1 MSDRPGNPYDAPR
14 APSADE
20 WRQAF
25 VPLGATRGDVW
36 TPLGAGVLLV
46 DTPVVWL
53 VTARSVLEPAGASP
67 VVAWVDTLE
76 GGNAL
81 VDLTTGRTGDLA
93 WLRHPERDVAACIFP
108 IGATWKIKAFNEART
123 LQEADLQPLLPACVV
138 GSPYGIGA
146 PGQRPTA
153 LALDGTLAG
162 VDAAARAI
170 ITTAPLLPRNG
181 GAPLLVPL
189 PVQAGGGVALAGIAT
204 HSVSVAEGVQ
214 STLPPVRLTIA
225 APIALAFELIRS
237 AAGKAARKAALSLG
251 RPA

>member
-1 MSDRPGNPYDAPR
+1 MSAPYDAQR

-25 VPLGATRGDVW
+25 VPLGTARGDVW

-46 DTPVVWL
+46 DNPVVWL
-53 VTARSVLEPAGASP
+53 VTARAVLDAAGASP
-67 VVAWVDTLE
+67 IVGWVETVD

-81 VDLTTGRTGDLA
+81 VDLSTGRTADLA
-93 WLRHPERDVAACIFP
+93 WLRHPERDLAACVFP
-108 IGATWKIKAFNEART
+108 IGTTWRIKAFNEART
-123 LQEADLQPLLPACVV
+123 LQEADLQPLLTTCVV

-153 LALDGTLAG
+153 LALEGALAG
-162 VDAAARAI
+162 VDLAARTI
-170 ITTAPLLPRNG
+170 VTSAPLLPRNG

-189 PVQAGGGVALAGIAT
+189 PPQAGGGVVLAGIAT
-204 HSVSVAEGVQ
+204 HSVAVPEAVQ
-214 STLPPVRLTIA
+214 STLAPVRLTIA

-237 AAGKAARKAALSLG
+237 APGKAARKAAMAPG
-251 RPA
+251 RSA